1 MSNEITIADPGE
13 QTRILNLL
21 QMYENGALSTKG
33 QQLRVLPLM
42 CKAVIDIRKYNR
54 KLLNQLR
61 KLDWRPFKEDRYPNE
76 DEEVLM
82 QLSCDRIILTHF
94 KLEDVETFEQE
105 GVVRWLRFPTPSLYV
120 IDDPIM
126 KGEDA

>member
-54 KLLNQLR
+54 KLLNKLR

-82 QLSCDRIILTHF
+82 QLSCNRTILTHF